1 MSAILATKKKV
12 KTTKKKSSFS
22 IVVFVACAAIIVFL
36 VASIIK
42 VQVGINE
49 KEADLAILQSTYESQ
64 VAENELLKDAIEK
77 GDEAEIVKEYA
88 RKKGYVMPDEHVYK
102 DITPGV

>member
-1 MSAILATKKKV
+1 MATKKKAA
-12 KTTKKKSSFS
+12 KKKNSYSIAAIVVCSAIILYLIVS
-22 IVVFVACAAIIVFL
+22 IV
-36 VASIIK
+36 K
-42 VQVGINE
+42 VQIDINK
-49 KEADLAILQSTYESQ
+49 KEADLAILQSTLESQ
-64 VAENELLKDAIEK
+64 IAENEALSEAIEK